1 MNNYCKKCRLR
12 DGCIRKCKDAEIYEQ
27 GYCDGVSDGYK
38 GAVDVLTPYEQQ
50 PKLITKIEGL
60 KKIKME
66 NKYKLWVARDWGG
79 MLYAYF
85 NKPIRDTVWKEWD
98 SDKVSLSIDDSFFPE
113 LKWEDEPI
121 EVELRPAITDLD
133 TKAKEYANNVTDNE
147 EIKELI
153 INAYKAGYNE

>member
-1 MNNYCKKCRLR
+1 
-12 DGCIRKCKDAEIYEQ
+12 
-27 GYCDGVSDGYK
+27 
-38 GAVDVLTPYEQQ
+38 
-50 PKLITKIEGL
+50 
-60 KKIKME
+60 ME

-79 MLYAYF
+79 MLFAYF

-98 SDKVSLSIDDSFFPE
+98 SDKVSLRIDDSFFPE

-121 EVELRPAITDLD
+121 EIGIRPAITDID
-133 TKAKEYANNVTDNE
+133 AKANEYANSVTDNK

>member
-1 MNNYCKKCRLR
+1 MNNYCKKCRLS
-12 DGCIRKCKDAEIYEQ
+12 DGCMRKCKEAEIYEQ
-27 GYCDGVSDGYK
+27 GYNY
-38 GAVDVLTPYEQQ
+38 AVDE
-50 PKLITKIEGL
+50 L
-60 KKIKME
+60 KKTKKTTMG

-133 TKAKEYANNVTDNE
+133 TNAEEYANNVTDNE

-153 INAYKAGYNE
+153 INAYKAGYNA

>member
-1 MNNYCKKCRLR
+1 
-12 DGCIRKCKDAEIYEQ
+12 
-27 GYCDGVSDGYK
+27 
-38 GAVDVLTPYEQQ
+38 
-50 PKLITKIEGL
+50 
-60 KKIKME
+60 ME
-66 NKYKLWVARDWGG
+66 NKYKLWLARDWSG

-133 TKAKEYANNVTDNE
+133 AKAKEYADKVTDNE
-147 EIKELI
+147 EIKKLI
-153 INAYKAGYNE
+153 INAFKEGYNI

>member
-1 MNNYCKKCRLR
+1 MNNYCKRCRLR
-12 DGCIRKCKDAEIYEQ
+12 DGCLQKCKEAEVYEQ

-38 GAVDVLTPYEQQ
+38 GAVDVLTHYEQQ

-60 KKIKME
+60 KKTTME
-66 NKYKLWVARDWGG
+66 NKYKLWVARDWSG

-121 EVELRPAITDLD
+121 EVELRPTITDLD
-133 TKAKEYANNVTDNE
+133 AKAKEYADKVTDNE
-147 EIKELI
+147 ELREMIV
-153 INAYKAGYNE
+153 NAFKAGYNI